1 MCSQQSFSQNLAP
14 LPHGTSSLKR
24 PEKKISL
31 VLASPGDSYQSYDR
45 FIPFASQ
52 NKFLLS
58 LEGT

>member
-1 MCSQQSFSQNLAP
+1 MLSQQSFSQIP
-14 LPHGTSSLKR
+14 LPHCTSLLKR
-24 PEKKISL
+24 PEKDL
-31 VLASPGDSYQSYDR
+31 VLASLGDSYHSYDR